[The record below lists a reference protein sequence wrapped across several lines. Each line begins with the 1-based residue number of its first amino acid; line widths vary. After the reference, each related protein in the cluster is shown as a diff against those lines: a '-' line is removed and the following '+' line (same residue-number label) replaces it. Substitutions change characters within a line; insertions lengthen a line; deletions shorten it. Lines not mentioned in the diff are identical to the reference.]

1 MMYMKVRLGNY
12 IEEYS
17 KKNKAD
23 EDIPVY
29 SVTSTQGFCRDYFG
43 KEVASKDKTTYKI
56 VPQGCFAYN
65 PSRINVG
72 SVDWQRNEER
82 VIVSPLYNVFS
93 VSEELDQEY
102 LYYYLKSDFA
112 LQRIRAVATG
122 SVRDNLKL
130 EMLKEFPILLPPK
143 NDQKTIANN
152 LDRVKRIIEL
162 KALVNHMTTKVK
174 ELNRENFAVRQHL
187 KYVDIYANESNYVG
201 LTYEDTLVVREELA
215 PLIEPENDEV
225 TALRFDALMYGI
237 ELAYLIGK
245 KHSRGH
251 RDLMSKV
258 SALSGVANI
267 PEIMEQAELINQ
279 ILHTDYL
286 ANAGINEFEHIR
298 ENLRDLMKYIPKGPK
313 IIYDTNFADEI
324 LAMEW
329 KESELENDDLKNYKA
344 KAEYYVRQH
353 QDNEAIAKLKSNK
366 PLTSE
371 DIKNL
376 ENILW
381 SEIGTKQD
389 YEAEYGEKPLGEF
402 VREIVGLDMTAA
414 KEAFAEYLDETNLD
428 SRQIYFVNQIVEF
441 IVHNGMMKDLSVLQ
455 EPPFTDQGSI
465 VEVFTD
471 LSVWMGIR
479 KTIEQVNAN
488 ALAA

>member
-82 VIVSPLYNVFS
+82 VIVSPLYNVFFFFF
-93 VSEELDQEY
+93 ELDQEY

-162 KALVNHMTTKVK
+162 RKSEIDKMNELIKARFVEMFGDPRSNPFGFSKSVLKDTCKVVTG
-174 ELNRENFAVRQHL
+174 NTPSRAVQE
-187 KYVDIYANESNYVG
+187 YYGNYVEWIKTDNIVSEMINPTKATES
-201 LTYEDTLVVREELA
+201 LSEEGMKVGRTVDKDSILMA
-215 PLIEPENDEV
+215 CIAGSIASIGKVCVTDRTVAFNQQINAIVPEEYNILFLYVLLQLSKDYLIEDINM
-225 TALRFDALMYGI
+225 ALKGI
-237 ELAYLIGK
+237 L
-245 KHSRGH
+245 
-251 RDLMSKV
+251 SK
-258 SALSGVANI
+258 S
-267 PEIMEQAELINQ
+267 
-279 ILHTDYL
+279 
-286 ANAGINEFEHIR
+286 
-298 ENLRDLMKYIPKGPK
+298 K
-313 IIYDTNFADEI
+313 
-324 LAMEW
+324 
-329 KESELENDDLKNYKA
+329 LE
-344 KAEYYVRQH
+344 
-353 QDNEAIAKLKSNK
+353 
-366 PLTSE
+366 
-371 DIKNL
+371 
-376 ENILW
+376 
-381 SEIGTKQD
+381 
-389 YEAEYGEKPLGEF
+389 EK
-402 VREIVGLDMTAA
+402 
-414 KEAFAEYLDETNLD
+414 
-428 SRQIYFVNQIVEF
+428 EF
-441 IVHNGMMKDLSVLQ
+441 IVPPMELQ
-455 EPPFTDQGSI
+455 KQFADFVDQVDKSK
-465 VEVFTD
+465 VAVQKALE
-471 LSVWMGIR
+471 
-479 KTIEQVNAN
+479 KTQ
-488 ALAA
+488 LLFDSLMQQYFG

>member
-162 KALVNHMTTKVK
+162 RKSEIDKMNELIKARFVEMFGDKEKAWPVVTIADICKDSRTGPFGSALHHDEFVNEGIFVLGIDNAVENRFSYNRMRYITEDKYQQLKRYTVYPGDVIITIMGTVGRSAVIPKDMPKAINTKHLACITPDAGVVDSYFLCNAFQIHPDIK
-174 ELNRENFAVRQHL
+174 QQLRGQTKGAIMDGLNLTIIKGLKFRLPPLELQKQFLEFYNQ
-187 KYVDIYANESNYVG
+187 VD
-201 LTYEDTLVVREELA
+201 
-215 PLIEPENDEV
+215 
-225 TALRFDALMYGI
+225 
-237 ELAYLIGK
+237 K
-245 KHSRGH
+245 
-251 RDLMSKV
+251 SKV
-258 SALSGVANI
+258 IKLSN
-267 PEIMEQAELINQ
+267 
-279 ILHTDYL
+279 
-286 ANAGINEFEHIR
+286 
-298 ENLRDLMKYIPKGPK
+298 
-313 IIYDTNFADEI
+313 
-324 LAMEW
+324 
-329 KESELENDDLKNYKA
+329 
-344 KAEYYVRQH
+344 
-353 QDNEAIAKLKSNK
+353 
-366 PLTSE
+366 
-371 DIKNL
+371 
-376 ENILW
+376 
-381 SEIGTKQD
+381 
-389 YEAEYGEKPLGEF
+389 
-402 VREIVGLDMTAA
+402 
-414 KEAFAEYLDETNLD
+414 
-428 SRQIYFVNQIVEF
+428 
-441 IVHNGMMKDLSVLQ
+441 
-455 EPPFTDQGSI
+455 
-465 VEVFTD
+465 
-471 LSVWMGIR
+471 
-479 KTIEQVNAN
+479 
-488 ALAA
+488 